1 MLIDKSILVRFPP
14 ETRSNMSHHRQVS
27 IRNSIYFF
35 HIVTNTF
42 WFSHIDLFGSVLIST
57 AFLMSITRLTSGEA
71 VRSVLSSEL
80 EAGPGLCDSV
90 EAGLA
95 GWEVRVGGLLAQ
107 RLGLGARDWAEQEA
121 WAETRLDRY
130 YTVN

>member
-14 ETRSNMSHHRQVS
+14 ETRSHMSHHRQVS
-27 IRNSIYFF
+27 SVYFF

>member
-1 MLIDKSILVRFPP
+1 MLNAIKYR
-14 ETRSNMSHHRQVS
+14 
-27 IRNSIYFF
+27 
-35 HIVTNTF
+35 TNTF
-42 WFSHIDLFGSVLIST
+42 CVSHIDLFGSVLISS
-57 AFLMSITRLTSGEA
+57 AFLMSITRMTSGEA

-107 RLGLGARDWAEQEA
+107 RLGLGARDWTEQEA